1 MIAGWT
7 ANVIW
12 IVDITQRPAIRE
24 RTSRSAMSS
33 DSPVKRSARSW
44 PRPIVLPS
52 MIPDT
57 DSDSA
62 TSADMSASRRCCS
75 VVILRR
81 TLPTRRVSHTNSG
94 TNTSEIAARRQSRM
108 HIATRAAIT
117 VVAFWAIV
125 VAVVVTTLSRPP
137 MSLAIRDCTS
147 PVRVRV
153 KKASDIRC
161 RCR

>member
-1 MIAGWT
+1 
-7 ANVIW
+7 
-12 IVDITQRPAIRE
+12 
-24 RTSRSAMSS
+24 
-33 DSPVKRSARSW
+33 
-44 PRPIVLPS
+44 

-62 TSADMSASRRCCS
+62 TSALRSARRRCCS

-81 TLPTRRVSHTNSG
+81 TFPTRRVSQTNSG
-94 TNTSEIAARRQSRM
+94 TKISEITASCQSSR
-108 HIATRAAIT
+108 HIATIDAST

-125 VAVVVTTLSRPP
+125 VAVVVTTLSSPP

-153 KKASDIRC
+153 KNASDIRC
-161 RCR
+161 RRR

>member
-1 MIAGWT
+1 M
-7 ANVIW
+7 
-12 IVDITQRPAIRE
+12 PF
-24 RTSRSAMSS
+24 
-33 DSPVKRSARSW
+33 DSPVKRSARSS

-62 TSADMSASRRCCS
+62 TSAHMSASRLCCS
-75 VVILRR
+75 VVIWRR
-81 TLPTRRVSHTNSG
+81 TLPTRRVIHTDGG
-94 TNTSEIAARRQSRM
+94 TNDERDQRQLPVQE
-108 HIATRAAIT
+108 HIATVAAIT

-125 VAVVVTTLSRPP
+125 VAVLVTTLSRPP

-153 KKASDIRC
+153 KNASDIFC
-161 RCR
+161 RRW

>member
-1 MIAGWT
+1 
-7 ANVIW
+7 
-12 IVDITQRPAIRE
+12 
-24 RTSRSAMSS
+24 
-33 DSPVKRSARSW
+33 
-44 PRPIVLPS
+44 

-75 VVILRR
+75 VVIRR
-81 TLPTRRVSHTNSG
+81 RILPTRRVIHTDGG
-94 TNTSEIAARRQSRM
+94 TNTSEIIASRQSRM
-108 HIATRAAIT
+108 HMATSEAIT
-117 VVAFWAIV
+117 VVTFEAIV

-153 KKASDIRC
+153 KNASDILC
-161 RCR
+161 RWR

>member
-1 MIAGWT
+1 MPW
-7 ANVIW
+7 
-12 IVDITQRPAIRE
+12 
-24 RTSRSAMSS
+24 
-33 DSPVKRSARSW
+33 DSPVKRSARSS

-62 TSADMSASRRCCS
+62 TSADRSARRRCCS

-81 TLPTRRVSHTNSG
+81 ILPTRRVSHTNSG
-94 TNTSEIAARRQSRM
+94 TNTSEITARRQSRM
-108 HIATRAAIT
+108 HMATSEAIT